1 MAVAE
6 IPKKVCPI
14 GCVICALYASAKFL
28 QSTSLVVGSLSNV
41 ATSIGRTIRC
51 KSIKS
56 GYTGSTPHM
65 S

>member
-41 ATSIGRTIRC
+41 ATSIRNGRQAKIR
-51 KSIKS
+51 KI
-56 GYTGSTPHM
+56 STKI
-65 S
+65 SLDTLY